1 MIKVWSI
8 PTRLMHW
15 ILASAFVVAF
25 FTHGSEALREVHMT
39 AGYVVGGVVV
49 LRWLYG
55 FFMRDF
61 SSFRRFPPSPIAA
74 YRYLASML
82 KGNARRYLGHNPAGA
97 IAIYIMLLMGMLT
110 VVTGFIAFKEFDL
123 PFNLFPDDLHGFVT
137 YSFTGVICVHVI
149 GVIASSLYHKENLPL
164 AMITGMKKRKK
175 SQVRI
180 SLLDPE
186 LVIPIQNNQ
195 HEEDMELVMK
205 RKRWICYE
213 DSTAFIVEA
222 NTREDAERFAELYDG
237 YVAGPENG
245 SLYDTPIYYVN
256 ITSGQL

>member
-15 ILASAFVVAF
+15 TLTSAFIVAF
-25 FTHGSEALREVHMT
+25 FTHSSEALREVHVT
-39 AGYVVGGVVV
+39 AGYVVGGVIV

-55 FFMRDF
+55 FLLRDF
-61 SSFRRFPPSPIAA
+61 SSFRRFPPSPMAA
-74 YRYLASML
+74 YRYLASMH
-82 KGNARRYLGHNPAGA
+82 KGSARRYLGHNPAGA
-97 IAIYIMLLMGMLT
+97 IAIYVMLLVGMLT
-110 VVTGFIAFKEFDL
+110 VITGFMAYMEVDL
-123 PFNLFPDDLHGFVT
+123 PFNLFPDDLHGVIAYT
-137 YSFTGVICVHVI
+137 LTGIICVHLI

-164 AMITGMKKRKK
+164 AMITGKKKRKK
-175 SQVRI
+175 SQVRV

-195 HEEDMELVMK
+195 HEEDVELVMK

-213 DSTAFIVEA
+213 DSTVFIVEA
-222 NTREDAERFAELYDG
+222 DTKEEAERFAELYDG

-245 SLYDTPIYYVN
+245 GLYDTPIYYVN
-256 ITSGQL
+256 VTSGQL